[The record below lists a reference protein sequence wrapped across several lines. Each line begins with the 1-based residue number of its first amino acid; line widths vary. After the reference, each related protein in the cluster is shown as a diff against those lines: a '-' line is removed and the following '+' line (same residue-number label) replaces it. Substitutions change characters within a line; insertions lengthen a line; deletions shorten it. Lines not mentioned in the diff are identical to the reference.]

1 MDRRDF
7 DPGKPR
13 QQIVTDGCQTS
24 CAFHP
29 SSPALLGVGSY
40 TGRVAVMNLALEAP
54 GEAASGDGLH
64 SEPITGLAW
73 VSSAELMGG
82 GSSSQAHDMV
92 LSTALDGRMVL
103 WSYGGSTLEPFK
115 VCVERIYILGQAN

>member
-1 MDRRDF
+1 
-7 DPGKPR
+7 
-13 QQIVTDGCQTS
+13 
-24 CAFHP
+24 
-29 SSPALLGVGSY
+29 
-40 TGRVAVMNLALEAP
+40 MNLALEAP

-103 WSYGGSTLEPFK
+103 WNYGGSTLEPFK